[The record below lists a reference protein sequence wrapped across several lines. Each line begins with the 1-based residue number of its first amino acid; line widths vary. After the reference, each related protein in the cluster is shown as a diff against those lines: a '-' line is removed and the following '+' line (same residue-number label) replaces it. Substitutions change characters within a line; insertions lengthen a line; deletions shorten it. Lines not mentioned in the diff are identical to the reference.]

1 MTTLSK
7 PSSTAPT
14 RAAHCSAR
22 VRSPTAVGVSRT
34 PVREAL
40 LRLETEGLLRLYPK
54 RGALV
59 LPVSPQE
66 ISDVL
71 ETRELVET
79 FTAGRADIGPGLV
92 EELSQRL
99 TAMREHASTGD
110 AREFAYADRCFHRTL
125 VAAAGNEILT
135 QLYDS
140 LRDRQLRMA
149 RLTASDPVRTADAIR
164 DHTEI
169 LEAVRSGDRRNASA
183 PRSTGTCRPPERPST
198 ATPDPPPALVP
209 TPWSSHALV
218 LPRPGPPMPSSP
230 RPRGSA
236 IHGAA
241 LPKGEK

>member
-1 MTTLSK
+1 MTTATSRAYDHVKQAILDRAYPGGALLSEGEI
-7 PSSTAPT
+7 A
-14 RAAHCSAR
+14 
-22 VRSPTAVGVSRT
+22 TAVGVSRT

-40 LRLETEGLLRLYPK
+40 LRLETEGLVRLYPK

-59 LPVSPQE
+59 LPVSSQE
-66 ISDVL
+66 ITDVM

-79 FTAGRADIGPGLV
+79 FTAGRADIGPALV

-99 TAMREHASTGD
+99 TAMRDHASAGD
-110 AREFAYADRCFHRTL
+110 AKEFAHADRCFHRTL

-169 LEAVRSGDRRNASA
+169 LEAVRSGDR
-183 PRSTGTCRPPERPST
+183 ERIRT
-198 ATPDPPPALVP
+198 
-209 TPWSSHALV
+209 
-218 LPRPGPPMPSSP
+218 
-230 RPRGSA
+230 A
-236 IHGAA
+236 IHQHLRTAGAA
-241 LPKGEK
+241 LHGHR

>member
-1 MTTLSK
+1 MTTATSRAYDHVKQAILDRAYPGGALLSEGEIA
-7 PSSTAPT
+7 SE
-14 RAAHCSAR
+14 
-22 VRSPTAVGVSRT
+22 VGVSRT

-40 LRLETEGLLRLYPK
+40 LRLETEGLVRLYPK

-79 FTAGRADIGPGLV
+79 FTAGRATIGPELV
-92 EELSQRL
+92 AELTRL
-99 TAMREHASTGD
+99 LEAMREHSGAAD
-110 AREFAYADRCFHRTL
+110 AKEFAHADRCFHRTL

-169 LEAVRSGDRRNASA
+169 LEAVRSGDR
-183 PRSTGTCRPPERPST
+183 ERVRT
-198 ATPDPPPALVP
+198 AIQQHLRTA
-209 TPWSSHALV
+209 
-218 LPRPGPPMPSSP
+218 
-230 RPRGSA
+230 
-236 IHGAA
+236 GAA
-241 LPKGEK
+241 LHGHR